1 MIRSEDLDVAMMSAA
16 AFGTVALRTPFGWKP
31 SGNATRMV
39 GLVVGL
45 LVIWLI
51 LAVLGLVIKGLFWL
65 FVVGAVLFVVTAVV
79 GWARRRA
86 STSPRAQV

>member
-1 MIRSEDLDVAMMSAA
+1 
-16 AFGTVALRTPFGWKP
+16 
-31 SGNATRMV
+31 MV

-65 FVVGAVLFVVTAVV
+65 FVVGAVLFVVTAIV
-79 GWARRRA
+79 GWARRRVSA
-86 STSPRAQV
+86 SPRARV

>member
-1 MIRSEDLDVAMMSAA
+1 MNPDPTMILVA
-16 AFGTVALRTPFGWKP
+16 AFGGPLAVPGEPFACWL
-31 SGNATRMV
+31 SGNPIRMV

-65 FVVGAVLFVVTAVV
+65 FVVGAVLFVITAIV

-86 STSPRAQV
+86 STTPRARV